1 MPIHHKKLVRW
12 HESGIKGREKRKG
25 KKKRREEGKGGE
37 KRRKH
42 FLIIY
47 YVPDAFTYAV
57 SFNCIYS
64 VLFVKKALSFLL
76 YNKGN

>member
-1 MPIHHKKLVRW
+1 MPTDHKKLARW

-25 KKKRREEGKGGE
+25 KEKRREEGKGGE
-37 KRRKH
+37 KGRKH

-47 YVPDAFTYAV
+47 YVPDTFTYAI

-64 VLFVKKALSFLL
+64 VLSVKKALSFLF